1 MPEYPILL
9 TLQQAAKRS
18 GKSEKT
24 LRRWIKDGKLATYH
38 GGERKPGDPYMIFPK
53 DLDVVTG
60 GDKTKEWQVEQEV
73 ADLRMRVVLLES
85 MVEELQ
91 GAVRSQQYDIEDLQI
106 QVQKLQPKKP
116 ATRKRKTTTRRKKGP
131 FDLFE

>member
-24 LRRWIKDGKLATYH
+24 LRRWIKEGKLVTYR
-38 GGERKPGDPYMIFPK
+38 GDERKPGDPYLIFPK
-53 DLDVVTG
+53 DLDEARG

-73 ADLRMRVVLLES
+73 ADLRMRVVMLES

-106 QVQKLQPKKP
+106 QVKKLQPKKP
-116 ATRKRKTTTRRKKGP
+116 ATRKRKTPTRRKKDP
-131 FDLFE
+131 FDLF